1 MKKQVKLSNNSE
13 SWDSNRRYKVNA
25 LVTYNGTEWQNTTG
39 INSEP
44 TLTST
49 DWIKVGSTTSYQ
61 VYTALLTQV
70 GTSAPTAIVLENT
83 IGNIVWSRN
92 TVGVYAGT
100 LVGAFTANK
109 SFCVTNL
116 SDYGITVTNFGS
128 EDLLNVETRNLSGG
142 NVDDFLN
149 KTSIEIRVYN

>member
-44 TLTST
+44 TLTSNN
-49 DWIKVGSTTSYQ
+49 WIKVGSTTSYQ

-70 GTSAPTAIVLENT
+70 GTAAPSAIISENT
-83 IGNIVWSRN
+83 IGNIIWTRSGA
-92 TVGVYAGT
+92 GVYYAT
-100 LVGAFTANK
+100 LLDAFTN
-109 SFCVTNL
+109 
-116 SDYGITVTNFGS
+116 
-128 EDLLNVETRNLSGG
+128 
-142 NVDDFLN
+142 N
-149 KTSIEIRVYN
+149 KTYMFYGKSGICFILHNTFDTDTIHLFTTDTIVGPNDGLLVNTPIEIRVYN